1 MLIIMWLFG
10 DLYKLSYYY
19 TYKSPLP
26 LILCT
31 VFQICTD
38 CLILNQFTLY
48 CKKNDQKKGKIL
60 LNPRSGEVKVS
71 KDFGQGVQK
80 EMKAIY
86 INEYYVDEQ

>member
-1 MLIIMWLFG
+1 
-10 DLYKLSYYY
+10 
-19 TYKSPLP
+19 
-26 LILCT
+26 
-31 VFQICTD
+31 
-38 CLILNQFTLY
+38 LY